1 VSGQVRFGV
10 TSGMRGFFAVM
21 YDDEGPIQSG
31 IGSYDNST
39 AAALEAMQWAEAEG
53 FSSEAS
59 RLRMKYDL

>member
-1 VSGQVRFGV
+1 VRGQIRFDV

-39 AAALEAMQWAEAEG
+39 AAALEAMQWAQSEG
-53 FSSEAS
+53 FPSEAA